1 VESRGTSPASC
12 AGLRVTLTGS
22 VAVHAGGAVLD
33 ARRLGGRQARL
44 LLALLV
50 VERARPLHREEIAER
65 LWGERPPDA
74 WDSALRSLVS
84 RLRALL
90 GEAGLLPAE
99 VLRTAFGCYQ
109 LHLPAGAAVD
119 LDLLPLAVARAEEAL
134 AAGRPDAAAGEA
146 AGACELAA
154 RPLLPGEDAPWL
166 ERLREERRGWHLRAL
181 DVLAAAGLQLGD
193 ARLAVEAAEAAVALE
208 PLREAGYALLMRAQ
222 SAAGNRGEALRVY
235 ERLRRL
241 LSDELGVDP
250 APELSA
256 VHVEVLRAGREPPP
270 APPAPPAAPPPLRG
284 PDAARMAG
292 LALEAALSYRRA
304 PRSSGSAARTARIR
318 S

>member
-1 VESRGTSPASC
+1 VQSRGPSSSAF
-12 AGLRVTLTGS
+12 AQLRVTLTGS

-84 RLRALL
+84 RVRALL
-90 GEAGLLPAE
+90 GEAGLSPAE
-99 VLRTAFGCYQ
+99 ALRTAFGCYQ
-109 LHLPAGAAVD
+109 LHLPAGTVVD
-119 LDLLPLAVARAEEAL
+119 LDLLPGAVVSAEEAL
-134 AAGRPDAAAGEA
+134 AAGRPEAAAGEA
-146 AGACELAA
+146 ACACELAA
-154 RPLLPGEDAPWL
+154 RPLLPGEEAPWL
-166 ERLREERRGWHLRAL
+166 ERIRAERQGWHLRGL
-181 DVLAAAGLQLGD
+181 EVLAVAGLRLGD
-193 ARLAVEAAEAAVALE
+193 ARLALEAAESVVALE
-208 PLREAGYALLMRAQ
+208 PLREAGYALLMRAH

-241 LSDELGVDP
+241 LADELGVDP

-256 VHVEVLRAGREPPP
+256 VHLEVLRARREPHH
-270 APPAPPAAPPPLRG
+270 APPPPEPPRLRG
-284 PDAARMAG
+284 PDPGALAG
-292 LALEAALSYRRA
+292 LAVEAALSYRRA
-304 PRSSGSAARTARIR
+304 PRSGGPEASTARSR